1 MTSRAPDPPVTFL
14 LSPAHLG
21 GVRGRQLL
29 NPAAGFSLAQR
40 LHGTNGATLGELFS
54 FVSALYFRGKL
65 TYASRFVPPA
75 GRILII
81 TSNRGLRPPSAPMRP
96 ADLAGFGG
104 VDIDPDDP
112 RYADPLRRD
121 LRDLAGGPVLFLG
134 SLATPKYLAILE
146 PELGS
151 RLLVPSAFAG
161 LGDMSR
167 GSLLLRAAAAG
178 QPLTYQ
184 STAGRSP

>member
-1 MTSRAPDPPVTFL
+1 MTNPAPDQPLTFL

-21 GVRGRQLL
+21 GVRGGQLL
-29 NPAAGFSLAQR
+29 NPAAGFPLAQR
-40 LHGTNGATLGELFS
+40 LHGSGGATLGELFS

-65 TYASRFVPPA
+65 AYASRFAPPA
-75 GRILII
+75 GRILVI
-81 TSNRGLRPPSAPMRP
+81 TSNRGLLPPSALMRP
-96 ADLAGFGG
+96 ADLAGFGA

-121 LRDLAGGPVLFLG
+121 LRTLPGGPVLFLG

-146 PELGS
+146 PELGA
-151 RLLVPSAFAG
+151 RLLVPGDFAG

-167 GSLLLRAAAAG
+167 GSRLLRAAAAG
-178 QPLTYQ
+178 QPLAYRG
-184 STAGRSP
+184 TAGRSP